1 MWISFEFLDIP
12 GRSRIKFS
20 RSSRDWRFFNR
31 PKSSGKSVRDMSLSP
46 NTVKLLR
53 WTKVSGNLKKR
64 GGKLE
69 IRKHKEIIKTSI
81 QQHSWSSVL
90 LKKASCTSVL
100 NGLTYSI
107 SLLWNWIWGEVCD
120 LQRLKTLD
128 IVRDGFDVWKRKRNH
143 FRMHMCDKNETVIFG
158 SGLLELGPVKRKW
171 LSWKRYAS
179 LNFKLYT

>member
-31 PKSSGKSVRDMSLSP
+31 PKSSGKSVSDMSLSP
-46 NTVKLLR
+46 NTVRLLR

-64 GGKLE
+64 GGQLE
-69 IRKHKEIIKTSI
+69 ITKHHEIIKTSI
-81 QQHSWSSVL
+81 QQHSSWSSVL

-100 NGLTYSI
+100 NGLAYSI

-120 LQRLKTLD
+120 LQRLKPLD
-128 IVRDGFDVWKRKRNH
+128 VVRDGFDVWKRKRNH
-143 FRMHMCDKNETVIFG
+143 FRMHMRDKNETVTFG
-158 SGLLELGPVKRKW
+158 FREPGPAKRK
-171 LSWKRYAS
+171 LIMKTLCQPQS
-179 LNFKLYT
+179 